1 MSFVPADRVP
11 RDTSGD
17 SALRVAWRPSWWTLV
32 IATLAFAVLVFL
44 YFCNPS
50 DVPHFPRCPFL
61 VLTGYQC
68 PGCGTLRGIHSLLH
82 FRFRDA
88 WGFNPFLVVSIPLIA
103 ALVLSPRFR
112 RSPRVS
118 KTVLAAILIYWLLR
132 NTGLEMCLFGQ

>member
-1 MSFVPADRVP
+1 M
-11 RDTSGD
+11 
-17 SALRVAWRPSWWTLV
+17 
-32 IATLAFAVLVFL
+32 IAAFALAALAFL

-50 DVPHFPRCPFL
+50 DVPYFPRCPFL

-88 WGFNPFLVVSIPLIA
+88 WGYNPFLVVSIPLIA

-112 RSPRVS
+112 RSPHVS
-118 KTVLAAILIYWLLR
+118 KTGLTAILAYWLLR
-132 NTGLEMCLFGQ
+132 NMGLGR

>member
-1 MSFVPADRVP
+1 MSFVPADRTL
-11 RDTSGD
+11 RDTLGD
-17 SALRVAWRPSWWTLV
+17 SVRCAARRPIWWTLV
-32 IATLAFAVLVFL
+32 IATLAFAALVFL

-61 VLTGYQC
+61 ALTGYQC

-88 WGFNPFLVVSIPLIA
+88 WGYNPFLVVSIPMIA
-103 ALVLSPRFR
+103 ALTLSPRFR

-118 KTVLAAILIYWLLR
+118 KTVLAVILVYWLLR
-132 NTGLEMCLFGQ
+132 NTGLGLFLFGQ